1 MPIDEVLMR
10 DSCGKS
16 RSKIKKYFY
25 YNEYDSDNFPYISD
39 FEELTLLDLIEG
51 SKSFSDVIP
60 LFIPSFI
67 LIIVGLGCIGV
78 WISICVCSVKP
89 KCFCKKDNKNTNRTR
104 FICLMVFFGFALS
117 IIVLAIVLIVYI
129 ANAEYDFNGTICSLL
144 MFQYQIINGQGLLAK
159 KPMYKPYWYGS
170 NGINEA
176 VSNINFFLQEL
187 KTTCEENIDNF
198 ESTTTDAVTAGL
210 SLTTYLELIYE
221 TNKNEK
227 IQATGPKEE
236 DVETIPIYI
245 NNLGPTTTNESYTGK
260 VIEDYEKNFEYIIY
274 DILFPVTGLCT
285 VLSGDGG
292 QYLTN
297 GLKGFESVIGNLN
310 TMLDNLSSKITEYI
324 TDYSSLIVN
333 LGYKF
338 NLALFIIV
346 IIIIIVQVILYIM
359 YYFHPFT
366 LTKYALYVFI
376 HILNFILIL
385 CFIYNGIFSILA
397 MVMGNMADIVDAV
410 LSKEN
415 LSSQT
420 PRLID
425 ADGDLNKLTRCLRG
439 DGDLF
444 EEFVTDDVKTIVD
457 PLTQLY
463 GLYTPVKEVNSRINN
478 NTGNNEYNSLIALDN
493 FIEELEKM
501 KEDFVLTTTKEIS
514 SNYDITTMLDELNK
528 YTMAGRR
535 YQQQCITATYDI
547 WTTNEEHCTNVQ
559 ADIYIVTGQCKYL
572 KNYDKDP
579 PDATGAEAARDLYK
593 SACSLINTNDFPDVK
608 TAVYNYILFFSKYRK
623 ANQDLIDK
631 ILEDQSNPSD
641 PDNPI
646 IPGFKSLKNN
656 FKANFIDKVKTVMP
670 IIDQKITGKVHTLF
684 SNLLNDTVQDTRKLS
699 KDFNLFSWMNC
710 TSIGQDYNATLS
722 TLKSNL
728 TGEMRVI
735 TYCSLVCEILI
746 IAVLYIMLGLN
757 KNLRDKIFEINDER
771 NVSHSSDNVEE
782 IEIDS
787 NTNRKSSEK
796 NSDEVYAVKNKKNFQ
811 VVKDIDKRKGI
822 DVKSKSNLDEE
833 GKGIEHPVMVSIN
846 GPSGKPLFANG
857 ENGEMAHNQMNKS
870 KNYYK
875 NNKETEEEL
884 TSSEGEKKSKSKS
897 KSKSKG
903 KTTTNGENE
912 EGEKEED
919 GEEGE
924 EEEDGTTNKKS
935 KSKSKNTKSKGKVSS
950 DNKKTG
956 NTNDKKKET
965 SEGSETV
972 SFG

>member
-1 MPIDEVLMR
+1 M
-10 DSCGKS
+10 
-16 RSKIKKYFY
+16 
-25 YNEYDSDNFPYISD
+25 
-39 FEELTLLDLIEG
+39 
-51 SKSFSDVIP
+51 
-60 LFIPSFI
+60 
-67 LIIVGLGCIGV
+67 
-78 WISICVCSVKP
+78 
-89 KCFCKKDNKNTNRTR
+89 
-104 FICLMVFFGFALS
+104 
-117 IIVLAIVLIVYI
+117 
-129 ANAEYDFNGTICSLL
+129 
-144 MFQYQIINGQGLLAK
+144 
-159 KPMYKPYWYGS
+159 
-170 NGINEA
+170 
-176 VSNINFFLQEL
+176 
-187 KTTCEENIDNF
+187 
-198 ESTTTDAVTAGL
+198 
-210 SLTTYLELIYE
+210 
-221 TNKNEK
+221 
-227 IQATGPKEE
+227 
-236 DVETIPIYI
+236 
-245 NNLGPTTTNESYTGK
+245 
-260 VIEDYEKNFEYIIY
+260 
-274 DILFPVTGLCT
+274 
-285 VLSGDGG
+285 
-292 QYLTN
+292 
-297 GLKGFESVIGNLN
+297 
-310 TMLDNLSSKITEYI
+310 
-324 TDYSSLIVN
+324 
-333 LGYKF
+333 
-338 NLALFIIV
+338 
-346 IIIIIVQVILYIM
+346 
-359 YYFHPFT
+359 
-366 LTKYALYVFI
+366 
-376 HILNFILIL
+376 
-385 CFIYNGIFSILA
+385 
-397 MVMGNMADIVDAV
+397 
-410 LSKEN
+410 
-415 LSSQT
+415 
-420 PRLID
+420 
-425 ADGDLNKLTRCLRG
+425 
-439 DGDLF
+439 
-444 EEFVTDDVKTIVD
+444 
-457 PLTQLY
+457 
-463 GLYTPVKEVNSRINN
+463 
-478 NTGNNEYNSLIALDN
+478 
-493 FIEELEKM
+493 
-501 KEDFVLTTTKEIS
+501 
-514 SNYDITTMLDELNK
+514 
-528 YTMAGRR
+528 
-535 YQQQCITATYDI
+535 
-547 WTTNEEHCTNVQ
+547 
-559 ADIYIVTGQCKYL
+559 
-572 KNYDKDP
+572 
-579 PDATGAEAARDLYK
+579 YK
-593 SACSLINTNDFPDVK
+593 SACSLLNTNDFPDVK

-670 IIDQKITGKVHTLF
+670 IIDEKITGKVHTLF

-699 KDFNLFSWMNC
+699 EDFNLFSWMNC

-782 IEIDS
+782 IEINSD
-787 NTNRKSSEK
+787 TNRKSSEK

-870 KNYYK
+870 KSYYK

-884 TSSEGEKKSKSKS
+884 TSSEGEKKYKSKS

-965 SEGSETV
+965 SEGSDTV

>member
-25 YNEYDSDNFPYISD
+25 YNEYDSDNFPFTSD

-51 SKSFSDVIP
+51 NKSFSDVIP
-60 LFIPSFI
+60 LFVPSFI
-67 LIIVGLGCIGV
+67 LIIVAISCIGV

-104 FICLMVFFGFALS
+104 FICLMVFFGFALC

-129 ANAEYDFNGTICSLL
+129 TNAEYDFNGTICSLL

-170 NGINEA
+170 NGINESVA
-176 VSNINFFLQEL
+176 DINTFLQDL
-187 KTTCEENIDNF
+187 KTTCEANINTF
-198 ESTTTDAVTAGL
+198 NSITTDAIRAGMTL
-210 SLTTYLELIYE
+210 ITYLELIYE
-221 TNKNEK
+221 TNKDEK
-227 IQATGPKEE
+227 IEATGPKQEE
-236 DVETIPIYI
+236 VETIPIYI
-245 NNLGPTTTNESYTGK
+245 KNLGPTTTNETYTGK
-260 VIEDYEKNFEYIIY
+260 VIENYEKNFDYILY
-274 DILFPVTGLCT
+274 EILIPVTGLCT

-297 GLKGFESVIGNLN
+297 GLEGFESVIDNLN
-310 TMLDNLSSKITEYI
+310 NMLDNLSSKITEYI
-324 TDYSSLIVN
+324 TDYSSLIIN
-333 LGYKF
+333 LGYKV

-346 IIIIIVQVILYIM
+346 IIILIVQIILYIM

-366 LTKYALYVFI
+366 LTKYALYAFI

-397 MVMGNMADIVDAV
+397 MIMGNMADIVDAV

-425 ADGDLNKLTRCLRG
+425 ADGDINKLTRCLRG

-444 EEFVTDDVKTIVD
+444 EEFVTEDVKTIVD
-457 PLTQLY
+457 PLTHLY

-478 NTGNNEYNSLIALDN
+478 DTAKNEYNSLISLEN
-493 FIEELEKM
+493 IIKELEEM
-501 KEDFVLTTTKEIS
+501 QQDFVLTTTKEIS
-514 SNYDITTMLDELNK
+514 SNYDISTMFDELNK

-547 WTTNEEHCTNVQ
+547 WTTNEEHCTNIQ
-559 ADIYIVTGQCKYL
+559 ADINIVTGQCKYL
-572 KNYDKDP
+572 KDYDKDP
-579 PDATGAEAARDLYK
+579 PDTSGAEKARDEYK

-608 TAVYNYILFFSKYRK
+608 TAVYNYILFFSEYRK
-623 ANQDLIDK
+623 RNKEQIDK
-631 ILEDQSNPSD
+631 ILENTPNPSD

-646 IPGFKSLKNN
+646 KGFKSLRDD
-656 FKANFIDKVKTVMP
+656 FKTYFIDKVKIVMP
-670 IIDQKITGKVHTLF
+670 IINEEITGKVHNLF
-684 SNLLNDTVQDTRKLS
+684 SELLNDTVQDTRKLS
-699 KDFNLFSWMNC
+699 EDFNLFSWMNC

-735 TYCSLVCEILI
+735 TYCSLACEILI

-787 NTNRKSSEK
+787 DTNRKSDK
-796 NSDEVYAVKNKKNFQ
+796 NSDEIYAVKNKKNFQ
-811 VVKDIDKRKGI
+811 VMKDIDKRKGI
-822 DVKSKSNLDEE
+822 NVKSKSNLDEN

-857 ENGEMAHNQMNKS
+857 ENGEMAHNQMNKN

-884 TSSEGEKKSKSKS
+884 TSSEGDNKSKSKS
-897 KSKSKG
+897 KTKSKG

-912 EGEKEED
+912 EGEEEED
-919 GEEGE
+919 DEEGDE

-935 KSKSKNTKSKGKVSS
+935 KSKKTKSKEKVSS

-956 NTNDKKKET
+956 NTKDKNKEA
-965 SEGSETV
+965 SDGSSTV

>member
-51 SKSFSDVIP
+51 NKSFSDVIP

-78 WISICVCSVKP
+78 WISICVCSIKP

-176 VSNINFFLQEL
+176 VSNINTFLHEL
-187 KTTCEENIDNF
+187 KTTCEKNIDNF

-297 GLKGFESVIGNLN
+297 GLEGFESVIGNLN

-493 FIEELEKM
+493 FIEEFEKM
-501 KEDFVLTTTKEIS
+501 KEDFVLTTTKEIA

-559 ADIYIVTGQCKYL
+559 ADINIVTGQCKYL

-670 IIDQKITGKVHTLF
+670 IIDEKITDKVHTLF

-897 KSKSKG
+897 KSKG

-912 EGEKEED
+912 EGEEEED
-919 GEEGE
+919 DEEEE

-956 NTNDKKKET
+956 NTNDKKKES

>member
-176 VSNINFFLQEL
+176 VSNINTFLHEL

-198 ESTTTDAVTAGL
+198 ESTTTDAVTAGYTL
-210 SLTTYLELIYE
+210 ISYLELIYE
-221 TNKNEK
+221 MNKNEK

-297 GLKGFESVIGNLN
+297 GLEGFESVIGNLN

-444 EEFVTDDVKTIVD
+444 EEFVTEDVKTIVD

-478 NTGNNEYNSLIALDN
+478 NTGSNEYNSLIALDN
-493 FIEELEKM
+493 FIEELEEM

-514 SNYDITTMLDELNK
+514 SNYDISTMLDELNK

-559 ADIYIVTGQCKYL
+559 ADINIVTGQCKYL

-670 IIDQKITGKVHTLF
+670 IIDEKITGKVHTLF

-787 NTNRKSSEK
+787 DTNRKSSEK

-903 KTTTNGENE
+903 KTTSNGENE
-912 EGEKEED
+912 EGEEEED
-919 GEEGE
+919 DEEGE

-956 NTNDKKKET
+956 NTNDKKKEK
-965 SEGSETV
+965 SESSETV

>member
-1 MPIDEVLMR
+1 
-10 DSCGKS
+10 
-16 RSKIKKYFY
+16 
-25 YNEYDSDNFPYISD
+25 
-39 FEELTLLDLIEG
+39 
-51 SKSFSDVIP
+51 
-60 LFIPSFI
+60 
-67 LIIVGLGCIGV
+67 
-78 WISICVCSVKP
+78 
-89 KCFCKKDNKNTNRTR
+89 
-104 FICLMVFFGFALS
+104 
-117 IIVLAIVLIVYI
+117 
-129 ANAEYDFNGTICSLL
+129 
-144 MFQYQIINGQGLLAK
+144 
-159 KPMYKPYWYGS
+159 
-170 NGINEA
+170 
-176 VSNINFFLQEL
+176 
-187 KTTCEENIDNF
+187 
-198 ESTTTDAVTAGL
+198 
-210 SLTTYLELIYE
+210 
-221 TNKNEK
+221 
-227 IQATGPKEE
+227 
-236 DVETIPIYI
+236 
-245 NNLGPTTTNESYTGK
+245 
-260 VIEDYEKNFEYIIY
+260 
-274 DILFPVTGLCT
+274 
-285 VLSGDGG
+285 
-292 QYLTN
+292 
-297 GLKGFESVIGNLN
+297 
-310 TMLDNLSSKITEYI
+310 
-324 TDYSSLIVN
+324 
-333 LGYKF
+333 
-338 NLALFIIV
+338 
-346 IIIIIVQVILYIM
+346 
-359 YYFHPFT
+359 
-366 LTKYALYVFI
+366 
-376 HILNFILIL
+376 
-385 CFIYNGIFSILA
+385 
-397 MVMGNMADIVDAV
+397 MADIVDAV

-415 LSSQT
+415 LSSET
-420 PRLID
+420 PRLIN
-425 ADGDLNKLTRCLRG
+425 AGDHITKLTRCLRG
-439 DGDLF
+439 DGNLF
-444 EEFVTDDVKTIVD
+444 EEFVDENVKRIVD

-463 GLYTPVKEVNSRINN
+463 SLYSPVNEVNSRLDE
-478 NTGNNEYNSLIALDN
+478 TENNEYNSLISLEET
-493 FIEELEKM
+493 IEELEKM

-559 ADIYIVTGQCKYL
+559 ADINIVTGQCKYL

-579 PDATGAEAARDLYK
+579 PDTTGAEAARDLYK
-593 SACSLINTNDFPDVK
+593 SACSLLNTNDFPDVK

-631 ILEDQSNPSD
+631 ILENQPNPSD
-641 PDNPI
+641 SEHPI
-646 IPGFKSLKNN
+646 LGFNSLKSD
-656 FKANFIDKVKTVMP
+656 FKTNFIDKVKKVMP
-670 IIDQKITGKVHTLF
+670 IIDEKITGKVHTLF

-699 KDFNLFSWMNC
+699 EDFNLFSWMNC

-787 NTNRKSSEK
+787 DTNRKSSEK

-870 KNYYK
+870 KSYYK

-884 TSSEGEKKSKSKS
+884 TSSEGEKKYKSKS

-965 SEGSETV
+965 SEGSDTV

>member
-51 SKSFSDVIP
+51 NKSFSDVIP

-78 WISICVCSVKP
+78 WISICVCSIKP

-176 VSNINFFLQEL
+176 VSNINTFLHEL

-297 GLKGFESVIGNLN
+297 GLEGFESVIGNLN

-559 ADIYIVTGQCKYL
+559 ADINIVTGQCKYL

-670 IIDQKITGKVHTLF
+670 IIDEKITGKVHTLF

-699 KDFNLFSWMNC
+699 EDFNLFSWMNC

-787 NTNRKSSEK
+787 DTNRKSSEK

-912 EGEKEED
+912 EGEEEED
-919 GEEGE
+919 DEEGE

-956 NTNDKKKET
+956 NTNDKKKEK
-965 SEGSETV
+965 SESSETV

>member
-51 SKSFSDVIP
+51 NKSFSDVIP

-78 WISICVCSVKP
+78 WISICVCSIKP

-176 VSNINFFLQEL
+176 VSNINTFLHEL
-187 KTTCEENIDNF
+187 KTTCEKNIDNF

-297 GLKGFESVIGNLN
+297 GLEGFESVIGNLN

-501 KEDFVLTTTKEIS
+501 KEDFVLTTTKEIA

-559 ADIYIVTGQCKYL
+559 ADINIVTGQCKYL

-670 IIDQKITGKVHTLF
+670 IIDEKITDKVHTLF

-897 KSKSKG
+897 KSKG

-912 EGEKEED
+912 EGEEEED
-919 GEEGE
+919 DEEGE

-956 NTNDKKKET
+956 NTNDKKKES

>member
-10 DSCGKS
+10 GSCGKS

-78 WISICVCSVKP
+78 WISICVCSIKP

-176 VSNINFFLQEL
+176 VSNINSFLQEL
-187 KTTCEENIDNF
+187 KTTCEENINTF

-210 SLTTYLELIYE
+210 SLTIYLELIYE

-227 IQATGPKEE
+227 IEATGPKEE

-297 GLKGFESVIGNLN
+297 GLEGFESVIGNLN

-463 GLYTPVKEVNSRINN
+463 GLYTPVKEVDSRINN

-559 ADIYIVTGQCKYL
+559 ADINIVTGQCKYL

-670 IIDQKITGKVHTLF
+670 IIDEKITGKVHTLF

-699 KDFNLFSWMNC
+699 EDFNLFSWMNC

-897 KSKSKG
+897 KSKG

-912 EGEKEED
+912 EGEEEED
-919 GEEGE
+919 DEEGE

-956 NTNDKKKET
+956 NTNDKKKEK
-965 SEGSETV
+965 SESSETV

>member
-51 SKSFSDVIP
+51 NKSFSDVIP

-67 LIIVGLGCIGV
+67 LIIVGIGCIGV

-104 FICLMVFFGFALS
+104 FICLMVFSGFALS
-117 IIVLAIVLIVYI
+117 IIVLSIVLIVYI

-144 MFQYQIINGQGLLAK
+144 MFQYQIINGQGLLIK

-176 VSNINFFLQEL
+176 VTNINTFLQEL
-187 KTTCEENIDNF
+187 KTTCEDNINSF
-198 ESTTTDAVTAGL
+198 NSATTDAVTAGYT
-210 SLTTYLELIYE
+210 LTSYLELIYE
-221 TNKNEK
+221 ANKNEK
-227 IQATGPKEE
+227 IEATGPKGE

-245 NNLGPTTTNESYTGK
+245 NNLGPITTNESYTGK
-260 VIEDYEKNFEYIIY
+260 VIEDYEKYFEYIIY
-274 DILFPVTGLCT
+274 DILGPVTGLCT

-297 GLKGFESVIGNLN
+297 GLGGFESVIENLN

-346 IIIIIVQVILYIM
+346 IIIIIIQVILYIM

-444 EEFVTDDVKTIVD
+444 EEFVTEDVKTIVD

-463 GLYTPVKEVNSRINN
+463 GLYTHVKEVNSRINN
-478 NTGNNEYNSLIALDN
+478 ETGKNEYNSLIALDN
-493 FIEELEKM
+493 FIEELEEM

-514 SNYDITTMLDELNK
+514 SNYDISTMLDELNK

-559 ADIYIVTGQCKYL
+559 ADINIVTGQCKYL

-579 PDATGAEAARDLYK
+579 PDTTGAEAARDLYK
-593 SACSLINTNDFPDVK
+593 SACSLLNTNDFPDVK

-631 ILEDQSNPSD
+631 ILENQPNPSD
-641 PDNPI
+641 SEHPI
-646 IPGFKSLKNN
+646 LGFNSLKSD
-656 FKANFIDKVKTVMP
+656 FKTNFIDKVKKVMP
-670 IIDQKITGKVHTLF
+670 IIDEKITGKVHTLF

-699 KDFNLFSWMNC
+699 EDFNLFSWMNC

-787 NTNRKSSEK
+787 DTNRKSSEK

-822 DVKSKSNLDEE
+822 NVKSKSNLDEE

-870 KNYYK
+870 KSYYK

-884 TSSEGEKKSKSKS
+884 TSSEGEKKYKSKS

-965 SEGSETV
+965 SEGSDTV

>member
-1 MPIDEVLMR
+1 
-10 DSCGKS
+10 
-16 RSKIKKYFY
+16 
-25 YNEYDSDNFPYISD
+25 
-39 FEELTLLDLIEG
+39 
-51 SKSFSDVIP
+51 
-60 LFIPSFI
+60 
-67 LIIVGLGCIGV
+67 
-78 WISICVCSVKP
+78 
-89 KCFCKKDNKNTNRTR
+89 
-104 FICLMVFFGFALS
+104 
-117 IIVLAIVLIVYI
+117 
-129 ANAEYDFNGTICSLL
+129 
-144 MFQYQIINGQGLLAK
+144 
-159 KPMYKPYWYGS
+159 
-170 NGINEA
+170 
-176 VSNINFFLQEL
+176 
-187 KTTCEENIDNF
+187 
-198 ESTTTDAVTAGL
+198 
-210 SLTTYLELIYE
+210 
-221 TNKNEK
+221 
-227 IQATGPKEE
+227 
-236 DVETIPIYI
+236 
-245 NNLGPTTTNESYTGK
+245 
-260 VIEDYEKNFEYIIY
+260 
-274 DILFPVTGLCT
+274 
-285 VLSGDGG
+285 
-292 QYLTN
+292 
-297 GLKGFESVIGNLN
+297 
-310 TMLDNLSSKITEYI
+310 
-324 TDYSSLIVN
+324 
-333 LGYKF
+333 
-338 NLALFIIV
+338 
-346 IIIIIVQVILYIM
+346 
-359 YYFHPFT
+359 
-366 LTKYALYVFI
+366 
-376 HILNFILIL
+376 
-385 CFIYNGIFSILA
+385 
-397 MVMGNMADIVDAV
+397 MADIVDAV

-444 EEFVTDDVKTIVD
+444 EEFVTEDVKTIVD

-478 NTGNNEYNSLIALDN
+478 NTGSNEYNSLIALDN
-493 FIEELEKM
+493 FIEELEEM

-514 SNYDITTMLDELNK
+514 SNYDISTMLDELNK

-559 ADIYIVTGQCKYL
+559 ADINIVTGQCKYL

-579 PDATGAEAARDLYK
+579 PDTTGAEAARDLYK
-593 SACSLINTNDFPDVK
+593 SACSLLNTNDFPDVK

-631 ILEDQSNPSD
+631 ILENQPNPSD
-641 PDNPI
+641 SEHPI
-646 IPGFKSLKNN
+646 LGFNSLKSD
-656 FKANFIDKVKTVMP
+656 FKTNFIDKVKKVMP
-670 IIDQKITGKVHTLF
+670 IIDEKITGKVHTLF

-699 KDFNLFSWMNC
+699 EDFNLFSWMNC

-787 NTNRKSSEK
+787 DTNRKSSEK

-822 DVKSKSNLDEE
+822 NVKSKSNLDEE

-870 KNYYK
+870 KSYYK

-884 TSSEGEKKSKSKS
+884 TSSEGEKKYKSKS

-924 EEEDGTTNKKS
+924 EEEDGTTNKIS

-956 NTNDKKKET
+956 NTNDKKKES

>member
-1 MPIDEVLMR
+1 MR

-176 VSNINFFLQEL
+176 VSNINTFLHEL

-297 GLKGFESVIGNLN
+297 GLEGFESVIGNLN

-501 KEDFVLTTTKEIS
+501 KEDFVLTTTKEIA

-559 ADIYIVTGQCKYL
+559 ADINIVTGQCKYL

-670 IIDQKITGKVHTLF
+670 IIDEKITDKVHTLF

-787 NTNRKSSEK
+787 DTNRKSSEK

-897 KSKSKG
+897 KSKG

-912 EGEKEED
+912 EGEEED
-919 GEEGE
+919 NDEEGE

-956 NTNDKKKET
+956 NTNDKKKES

>member
-78 WISICVCSVKP
+78 WISICVCSIKP

-176 VSNINFFLQEL
+176 VSNINSFLQEL
-187 KTTCEENIDNF
+187 KTTCEENINTF

-210 SLTTYLELIYE
+210 SLTIYLELIYE

-227 IQATGPKEE
+227 IEATGPKEE

-297 GLKGFESVIGNLN
+297 GLEGFESVIGNLN

-559 ADIYIVTGQCKYL
+559 ADINIVTGQCKYL

-670 IIDQKITGKVHTLF
+670 IIDEKITGKVHTLF

-699 KDFNLFSWMNC
+699 EDFNLFSWMNC

-787 NTNRKSSEK
+787 DTNRKSSEK

-912 EGEKEED
+912 EGEEED
-919 GEEGE
+919 DDEEGE

-965 SEGSETV
+965 SEGSDTV

>member
-51 SKSFSDVIP
+51 NKSFSDIIP

-67 LIIVGLGCIGV
+67 LIIVGIGCIGV

-117 IIVLAIVLIVYI
+117 IIVLAIVLIIYI

-144 MFQYQIINGQGLLAK
+144 MFQYQIINGQGLLTK

-176 VSNINFFLQEL
+176 VTNINTFLQEL
-187 KTTCEENIDNF
+187 KTTCEVNINTF
-198 ESTTTDAVTAGL
+198 ESTTTNAVTAGYTL
-210 SLTTYLELIYE
+210 ISYLELIYE

-227 IQATGPKEE
+227 IEATGPKEE
-236 DVETIPIYI
+236 NVETIPIYI

-274 DILFPVTGLCT
+274 DILGPVTGLCT

-297 GLKGFESVIGNLN
+297 GLGGFESVIENLN

-346 IIIIIVQVILYIM
+346 IIIVIIQVILYIM
-359 YYFHPFT
+359 YYFHPFA

-444 EEFVTDDVKTIVD
+444 EEFVTEDVKTIVD

-478 NTGNNEYNSLIALDN
+478 NTGSNEYNSLIALDN
-493 FIEELEKM
+493 FIEELEEM

-514 SNYDITTMLDELNK
+514 SNYDISTMLDELNK

-559 ADIYIVTGQCKYL
+559 ADINIVTGQCKYL

-579 PDATGAEAARDLYK
+579 PDTTGAEAARDLYK
-593 SACSLINTNDFPDVK
+593 SACSLLNTNDFPDVK

-631 ILEDQSNPSD
+631 ILENQPNPSE

-646 IPGFKSLKNN
+646 LGFKTLKRN
-656 FKANFIDKVKTVMP
+656 FKTDFIENVKTVMP
-670 IIDQKITGKVHTLF
+670 IIDEKITGKVHTLF

-699 KDFNLFSWMNC
+699 EDFNLFSWMNC

-787 NTNRKSSEK
+787 DTNRKSSEK

-870 KNYYK
+870 KSYYK

-903 KTTTNGENE
+903 KTTSNGENE
-912 EGEKEED
+912 EEED
-919 GEEGE
+919 DEEGE